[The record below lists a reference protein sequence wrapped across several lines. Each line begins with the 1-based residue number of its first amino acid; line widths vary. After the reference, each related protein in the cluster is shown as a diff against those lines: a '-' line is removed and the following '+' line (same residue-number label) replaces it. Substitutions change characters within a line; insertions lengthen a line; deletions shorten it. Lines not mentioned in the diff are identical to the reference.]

1 MNYRFLSVVVI
12 LACIF
17 CGGGCNTD
25 SKPSVKSGEIRVVS
39 LSPNYTE
46 IIFAL
51 GAEGSLVGRTDAC
64 NYPPEC
70 KLTPVVG
77 SYASPNWEKIFTVM
91 PTTVLTADF
100 SDDRAEK
107 ILLDRGIEV
116 YRNDPRTFDDLFEAI
131 RQTGKRVEKEA
142 EAAQLTDALQAELNV
157 IQASSA
163 NRADKPRVLVV
174 VWHNPLCVVGGNT
187 FVAQAVRIAGG
198 VNLSDDLKQ
207 RYVNI
212 SPEKVVQYA
221 PDVILFPQMEAG
233 VSADALLNYPG
244 LESVP
249 AIKNKRIITEIPGD
263 IILRP
268 GPRLIQGVKAL
279 AEILSGIS
287 N

>member
-1 MNYRFLSVVVI
+1 MNYRFLSVVVT

-17 CGGGCNTD
+17 CGGCNTD
-25 SKPSVKSGEIRVVS
+25 SKPSVKEGEIRVVS

-131 RQTGKRVEKEA
+131 RQTGKRVEKVA

-157 IQASSA
+157 IQAASA

>member
-1 MNYRFLSVVVI
+1 MNYRFLSVVVT

-17 CGGGCNTD
+17 CGGGCHTD

-51 GAEGSLVGRTDAC
+51 GAEGALVGRTDAC

-77 SYASPNWEKIFTVM
+77 SYASPNWEKIYTVM

-157 IQASSA
+157 IQAASA

>member
-17 CGGGCNTD
+17 CGGCHTD

-51 GAEGSLVGRTDAC
+51 GAEGALVGRTDAC

-157 IQASSA
+157 IQVASA

-279 AEILSGIS
+279 AEILGQ
-287 N
+287 

>member
-91 PTTVLTADF
+91 PTTILTADF

-142 EAAQLTDALQAELNV
+142 EAAKLTDALQAELNV
-157 IQASSA
+157 IQAASA

-279 AEILSGIS
+279 AEILGQ
-287 N
+287 

>member
-91 PTTVLTADF
+91 PTTILTADF

-157 IQASSA
+157 IQSSSA

-279 AEILSGIS
+279 AEILGQ
-287 N
+287 

>member
-17 CGGGCNTD
+17 CGGCHTD

-157 IQASSA
+157 IQVASA

-279 AEILSGIS
+279 AEILGQ
-287 N
+287 